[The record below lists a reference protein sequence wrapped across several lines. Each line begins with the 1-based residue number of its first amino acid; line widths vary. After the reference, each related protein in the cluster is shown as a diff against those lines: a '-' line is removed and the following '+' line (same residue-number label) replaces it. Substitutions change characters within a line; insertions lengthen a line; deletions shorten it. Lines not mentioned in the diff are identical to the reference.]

1 MVDDSLHYDHM
12 VDAAMRSVMRDS
24 LHVAAQYG
32 LPGEHHFYIGFLTH
46 GDGAQIP
53 AHLKAQY
60 PEEMTIVIQHKF
72 WNLDV
77 GEDAFSIE
85 LTFDGRPQALH
96 IPYAAVTR
104 FVDPSV
110 NFGLQF
116 QQEIANPGMASNAD
130 EQLGQEQPKLAES
143 ATEEPSPQEPATAEP
158 APEDADTEKPKSEN
172 VVSLDTFRDKK

>member
-1 MVDDSLHYDHM
+1 M

-46 GDGAQIP
+46 GDGVLIP

-85 LTFDGRPQALH
+85 LTFDGKPQALH
-96 IPYAAVTR
+96 IPYTAVTR

-130 EQLGQEQPKLAES
+130 EQLGPEQAGPEQPDPQEQT
-143 ATEEPSPQEPATAEP
+143 ATTAP
-158 APEDADTEKPKSEN
+158 APEDTDTEKPKSEN